1 MNHNCDQLT
10 WRQALQLRPVE
21 QADAEERRA
30 KQRAQAIRARANR
43 LYMRGEMA
51 RAAQLL
57 MELEGQPSWAS

>member
-1 MNHNCDQLT
+1 MKHNWDQLT

-43 LYMRGEMA
+43 LYMVGEMA

-57 MELEGQPSWAS
+57 MKLKGQSSQA